1 MGWHLE
7 LIDSFIIQLEQK
19 ITSLPQLLRALPPEI
34 KGTKC
39 MVLDR
44 IKSPVVHLSEKCLVV
59 LLSQSQVASRQSET
73 TNIGFPN
80 PKIRLHAICSRE
92 ILAVTKKIP
101 EMKRSN
107 PDKVTVNILKVL
119 RLLLRYVPFAQLNS
133 PRDDPERH
141 QAPRSLH
148 LTVSLQHHALP
159 KPEQHL
165 SPLIASQTSISNE
178 VPELLH
184 LLAANPSVLN
194 SPGCLVLF

>member
-1 MGWHLE
+1 MSLIEHL
-7 LIDSFIIQLEQK
+7 
-19 ITSLPQLLRALPPEI
+19 R
-34 KGTKC
+34 

-119 RLLLRYVPFAQLNS
+119 RLLLRYVPFAQL
-133 PRDDPERH
+133 
-141 QAPRSLH
+141 Q
-148 LTVSLQHHALP
+148 LQVI
-159 KPEQHL
+159 L
-165 SPLIASQTSISNE
+165 SNIA
-178 VPELLH
+178 
-184 LLAANPSVLN
+184 
-194 SPGCLVLF
+194 